1 MELTNM
7 FPYVVGLLAL
17 AFVLLVAQGLT
28 MGAWKTDILQATWL
42 CSINSLMAKILGH
55 QRSFFP
61 NGATYVGACLS
72 RWQVIWHWC
81 YRPAGIFQS
90 KQL

>member
-28 MGAWKTDILQATWL
+28 MGA
-42 CSINSLMAKILGH
+42 
-55 QRSFFP
+55 
-61 NGATYVGACLS
+61 
-72 RWQVIWHWC
+72 
-81 YRPAGIFQS
+81 
-90 KQL
+90 